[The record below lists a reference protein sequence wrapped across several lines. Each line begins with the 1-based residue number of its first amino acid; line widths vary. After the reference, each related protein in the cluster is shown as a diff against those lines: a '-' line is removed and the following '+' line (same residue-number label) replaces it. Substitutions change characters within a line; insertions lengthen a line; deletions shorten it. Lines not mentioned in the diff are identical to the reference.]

1 MSENASTSRD
11 SFKTSIGF
19 VLATAGS
26 AVGLGNLWRFPYMT
40 GTGGGGAFVLVYLV
54 VMLVVGVS
62 LLLVEFSVGRNGKA
76 NAVDSYKKIHPAM
89 QWIGYLGFFSA
100 FIFLSYFSVVGG
112 WTIHYAVKSLTG
124 LLSLGADQMGAAFGG
139 FIGNPVLPL
148 IYHLLFMGATV
159 FIIANGISGGI
170 EKYTKILM
178 PALFVMILILL
189 VRSVTLPG
197 AMEGVAW
204 YLKPDFSKING
215 GTWVA
220 ALGQVFFSLSVG
232 MSGMVTYAS
241 YLKKK
246 ENLIKTAIQ
255 VSLTDTLVAILA
267 GFMIFPAVFAF
278 GMEPSQGVGLLFI
291 SLPAVFAQMPLGPVF
306 SFIFYVL
313 VFVAAL
319 TSAISILEMPVAYI
333 IEKKKVARPKAAL
346 IVGGISFVLGIAVSF
361 SFGIWGSFQIFGM
374 NIFGLFDY
382 FGSNISLPLG
392 ALGASIAVGWFWK
405 KQGAVAEVS
414 NNGELGLTVANLWFA
429 LVKWVVPVFIFIIF
443 LKSVGLF

>member
-76 NAVDSYKKIHPAM
+76 NAVDSYKKNSSGNAVDRIS
-89 QWIGYLGFFSA
+89 WFFSA

-246 ENLIKTAIQ
+246 
-255 VSLTDTLVAILA
+255 
-267 GFMIFPAVFAF
+267 
-278 GMEPSQGVGLLFI
+278 
-291 SLPAVFAQMPLGPVF
+291 
-306 SFIFYVL
+306 
-313 VFVAAL
+313 
-319 TSAISILEMPVAYI
+319 
-333 IEKKKVARPKAAL
+333 R
-346 IVGGISFVLGIAVSF
+346 
-361 SFGIWGSFQIFGM
+361 
-374 NIFGLFDY
+374 
-382 FGSNISLPLG
+382 
-392 ALGASIAVGWFWK
+392 
-405 KQGAVAEVS
+405 
-414 NNGELGLTVANLWFA
+414 
-429 LVKWVVPVFIFIIF
+429 
-443 LKSVGLF
+443 KSY

>member
-54 VMLVVGVS
+54 IMLVVGVS
-62 LLLVEFSVGRNGKA
+62 LLLVEFTVGRNGKA

-178 PALFVMILILL
+178 PALL
-189 VRSVTLPG
+189 
-197 AMEGVAW
+197 
-204 YLKPDFSKING
+204 
-215 GTWVA
+215 
-220 ALGQVFFSLSVG
+220 
-232 MSGMVTYAS
+232 
-241 YLKKK
+241 
-246 ENLIKTAIQ
+246 
-255 VSLTDTLVAILA
+255 
-267 GFMIFPAVFAF
+267 
-278 GMEPSQGVGLLFI
+278 
-291 SLPAVFAQMPLGPVF
+291 
-306 SFIFYVL
+306 
-313 VFVAAL
+313 
-319 TSAISILEMPVAYI
+319 
-333 IEKKKVARPKAAL
+333 
-346 IVGGISFVLGIAVSF
+346 
-361 SFGIWGSFQIFGM
+361 
-374 NIFGLFDY
+374 
-382 FGSNISLPLG
+382 
-392 ALGASIAVGWFWK
+392 
-405 KQGAVAEVS
+405 
-414 NNGELGLTVANLWFA
+414 
-429 LVKWVVPVFIFIIF
+429 
-443 LKSVGLF
+443 

>member
-1 MSENASTSRD
+1 MSDNVSTYRD
-11 SFKTSIGF
+11 SFKSSIGF

-112 WTIHYAVKSLTG
+112 WTIHYAIKSLTG
-124 LLSLGADQMGAAFGG
+124 LLSLAPDQMGGAFGG

-148 IYHLLFMGATV
+148 IYHLFFMGATV

-170 EKYTKILM
+170 EKYSKILM
-178 PALFVMILILL
+178 PALFVMILIIL

-197 AMEGVAW
+197 AFEGVVW
-204 YLKPDFSKING
+204 YLKPDFTKING
-215 GTWVA
+215 STWVA

-241 YLKKK
+241 YLKKN
-246 ENLIKTAIQ
+246 ENLIKTAVQ

-278 GMEPSQGVGLLFI
+278 GMEPGEGVGLLFI
-291 SLPAVFAQMPLGPVF
+291 SLPAVFAQMPMGTIF

-333 IEKKKVARPKAAL
+333 IEKKNVGRPKAAF
-346 IVGGISFVLGIAVSF
+346 IVGSISFVLGIAVSF
-361 SFGIWGSFQIFGM
+361 SFGIWGSFQVFGM
-374 NIFGLFDY
+374 NIFSLFDY
-382 FGSNISLPLG
+382 LGSNISLPLG
-392 ALGASIAVGWFWK
+392 TLGASIAVGWLWK
-405 KQGAVAEVS
+405 KQGAVSEIT
-414 NNGELGLTVANLWFA
+414 NNGELGVSIANLWFF
-429 LVKWVVPVFIFIIF
+429 LVKWIVPVFIFIIF
-443 LKSVGLF
+443 LKSVGII